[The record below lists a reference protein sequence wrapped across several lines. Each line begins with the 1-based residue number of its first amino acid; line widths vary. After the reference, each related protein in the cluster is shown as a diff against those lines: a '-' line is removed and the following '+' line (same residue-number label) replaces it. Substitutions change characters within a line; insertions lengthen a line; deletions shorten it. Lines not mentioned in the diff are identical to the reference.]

1 MKQELQQIVQII
13 ELVES
18 PEAIAA
24 YRKAH
29 DEIWPEITAGIRSVG
44 ITRMD
49 LYLYGYTAVMIV
61 ELPADVDFDEAMWR
75 LAALPRQ
82 SEWEAH
88 VAPYQKCDPAAT
100 SAGKWHRME
109 QIFAL

>member
-1 MKQELQQIVQII
+1 MQQIIQII
-13 ELVES
+13 QLVES

-29 DEIWPEITAGIRSVG
+29 DEIWPEIRAGIKSVG

-49 LYLYGYTAVMIV
+49 LYLHGYTAVMLV
-61 ELPADVDFDEAMWR
+61 ELPDDVSFDEAMAR
-75 LAALPRQ
+75 LATLPRQ
-82 SEWEAH
+82 DEWEAH

-100 SAGKWHRME
+100 SAAKWQRMTK
-109 QIFAL
+109 IFAL